1 MATQETEG
9 SRRGGFQAIARTL
22 SYRNFRLFFIGQG
35 ISLIGTWMQQVA
47 MSWLVYSLTN
57 SAFML
62 GFISFVTRIPIFLA
76 SPFLG
81 VLADRWN
88 RHRIVV
94 ITQSLSMLQAL
105 VLAFLVLTH
114 LVQVWHLI
122 ALSLFI
128 GMVNA
133 LDIPSRQS
141 FLVEMVE
148 KKEDLGNAIAL
159 NSSLVNAARLM
170 GPTVAGLLIALVGEG
185 LCFLINGV
193 SYVAVIVALLMMDL
207 TPRKVERKHLPM
219 FREFGEGA
227 RYAYGFAPTRA
238 ILLLLSVV
246 SLMGMSFMVLLPIFA
261 VSIYHQGAG
270 GLGFLT
276 GATGAGALVG
286 AIFLA
291 TRKSVLGLGR
301 TIFMAAFIFG
311 LGLLLFSHFPLFWPA
326 LGLLSVASFGMMVF
340 LASSNTILQTIVED
354 DKRGR
359 LMSFY
364 AMSFMGVAP
373 FGSLLAG
380 GLAGRIG
387 AQNTVLAGGLICVAG
402 GLWFASRLPKLR
414 AMVRPIYVQ
423 KGILPEIATGIQ
435 SATDQAHYPKTGVD
449 GGGVKRGA
457 RHPFK
462 NDP

>member
-1 MATQETEG
+1 MATRSTEDSG
-9 SRRGGFQAIARTL
+9 RGGFQAITRTL
-22 SYRNFRLFFIGQG
+22 GYRNFRLFFIGQG

-47 MSWLVYSLTN
+47 MSWLVYRLTN

-94 ITQSLSMLQAL
+94 ITQTLSMLQAL

-114 LVQVWHLI
+114 QVQVWHLI
-122 ALSLFI
+122 FLSLFI

-170 GPTVAGLLIALVGEG
+170 GPTVAGILIAVVGEG

-193 SYVAVIVALLMMDL
+193 SYVAVIVALLMMKL
-207 TPRKVERKHLPM
+207 TPRKVKRKHLPM
-219 FREFGEGA
+219 FQEFGEGA

-238 ILLLLSVV
+238 ILLLLSLV
-246 SLMGMSFMVLLPIFA
+246 SLMGMPFMVLLPIFA
-261 VSIYHQGAG
+261 ENIYHQGAD

-286 AIFLA
+286 GVFLT
-291 TRKSVLGLGR
+291 TRKGVLGFGR
-301 TIFMAAFIFG
+301 TIVMATVVFG
-311 LGLLLFSHFPLFWPA
+311 VGLLVFSHFSLFWPA
-326 LGLLSVASFGMMVF
+326 LGLLALAGFGMMVF
-340 LASSNTILQTIVED
+340 LASSNTVLQTIVED

-364 AMSFMGVAP
+364 AMSFMGMAP

-380 GLAGRIG
+380 GLASRIG
-387 AQNTVLAGGLICVAG
+387 AQNTVLAGGIVCVVG
-402 GLWFASRLPKLR
+402 GLWFATRLPKLR

-423 KGILPEIATGIQ
+423 KGILREIATGIQ
-435 SATDQAHYPKTGVD
+435 SATDQAHYPKTGVA
-449 GGGVKRGA
+449 GGAKA
-457 RHPFK
+457 R
-462 NDP
+462 

>member
-1 MATQETEG
+1 MATQETVDN
-9 SRRGGFQAIARTL
+9 RKGGFQAIIRTL
-22 SYRNFRLFFIGQG
+22 SYRNFRLFFVGQG

-47 MSWLVYSLTN
+47 MSWLVYRLTD

-62 GFISFVTRIPIFLA
+62 GFISFATRIPIFLT

-114 LVQVWHLI
+114 LVQIWHLI
-122 ALSLFI
+122 VLSLFI

-148 KKEDLGNAIAL
+148 RKEDLGNAIAL

-170 GPTVAGLLIALVGEG
+170 GPTVAGILIAVVGEG
-185 LCFLINGV
+185 LCFLINGI
-193 SYVAVIVALLMMDL
+193 SYAGVIVALLMMKL
-207 TPRKVERKHLPM
+207 TPSKVERKHLPM
-219 FREFGEGA
+219 FREFREGA
-227 RYAYGFAPTRA
+227 RYAYGFAPTRS
-238 ILLLLSVV
+238 ILLLLSLV
-246 SLMGMSFMVLLPIFA
+246 SLMAMPFMVLLPIFA

-291 TRKSVLGLGR
+291 TRNSVLGLGR
-301 TIFMAAFIFG
+301 MIFTAAIVFG
-311 LGLLLFSHFPLFWPA
+311 AGLLVFSHLPLFWAA

-340 LASSNTILQTIVED
+340 LASSNTVLQTIVED

-380 GLAGRIG
+380 ALASRIG
-387 AQNTVLAGGLICVAG
+387 AQNTVMAGGLICVVG
-402 GLWFASRLPKLR
+402 GLWFAKRLPKLR

-423 KGILPEIATGIQ
+423 KGILREIATGIQ
-435 SATDQAHYPKTGVD
+435 SATDQAHYPKTSVETGD
-449 GGGVKRGA
+449 MKRNAGE
-457 RHPFK
+457 REVHK
-462 NDP
+462 